1 VTLYLYVFTIH
12 LKKLLSTL
20 LLFSCL
26 LAKAQNVVSVAT
38 DLSVLRSLS
47 EGQRF
52 TAIGQTV
59 QAQYHFTPKEAGYAW
74 VSYYSPGKYK
84 NTLTATA
91 KDPLT
96 TPAAINY
103 TASSELRFRQISL
116 GWKHYFKGAY
126 DSEDPFNMYGTAG
139 FGLLF
144 AKVKNTHSPTIDTAS
159 YTLPAQAVAG
169 SDDFRRLTFDL
180 GLGTELRLGAGI
192 YFYTELRTWLPASS
206 NPAPYLFD
214 QHTPQIVILNGGIRI
229 LFD

>member
-1 VTLYLYVFTIH
+1 MV
-12 LKKLLSTL
+12 
-20 LLFSCL
+20 
-26 LAKAQNVVSVAT
+26 KAQNAVSIAT

-96 TPAAINY
+96 TPAAMNY
-103 TASSELRFRQISL
+103 MASSELRFRQISL

-126 DSEDPFNMYGTAG
+126 DSEDPFNIYGTAG

-144 AKVKNTHSPTIDTAS
+144 SKVQNTHSQAIDTAVYIKPMQS
-159 YTLPAQAVAG
+159 VAG

-180 GLGTELRLGAGI
+180 ALGTELKLGAGI

-206 NPAPYLFD
+206 NPAPHLFD
-214 QHTPQIVILNGGIRI
+214 KYTPQVAMLNGGIRI